1 MAMSHIIFFIAT
13 LIAVAIAVSAI
24 SVALKGLSYSMAKK
38 TQVSANQVSTVIK
51 IVEGDANI
59 DQNLLWVYVQNLGE
73 TSLDVNS
80 TDVFVNGK
88 FVGSCNST
96 DVTCVDTSGNY
107 VLSPDEIMEVDINY
121 PSLVAGSY
129 RVRVVTQYGVY
140 ADYTVVVG

>member
-1 MAMSHIIFFIAT
+1 MSHIIFFIAT

-38 TQVSANQVSTVIK
+38 TEISANQVSTVIK
-51 IVEGDANI
+51 IVEGYANTE
-59 DQNLLWVYVQNLGE
+59 QNLIWVYVQNLGE
-73 TSLDVNS
+73 TSLDVNA

-96 DVTCVDTSGNY
+96 NVTCTDTSRNY
-107 VLSPDEIMEVDINY
+107 ILSPSEIMEVDINY
-121 PSLVAGSY
+121 PSLSPGSY